1 MQNRPEGLNVQNDS
15 GYFRTV
21 MRRTTTAAKVLLV
34 GLVVMLVSAGTIFAA
49 SQGGSQGNKIKG
61 VTIQVNPSSRT
72 IDRGDPVNYSVS
84 LTSTNG
90 FSGSVTPSVSGLP
103 ASTSAAFAPTSVTLA
118 SGKTATVTLTVATSA
133 STPDGKAD
141 LTIATAAGA
150 SQAAAVVVQLYV
162 QSSKKTFSISGNLGA
177 QLTPG
182 ARVPLNLAFAN
193 PNNKSLALN
202 SLSVSITGVTRIQS
216 AVTAALPCT
225 KDDYVVT
232 NYSGP
237 FPLAVP
243 EGSSSLQS
251 LGIPPA
257 LWPKIAML
265 DTTSNQD
272 GCKGATLQLAY
283 SGAGEGN

>member
-1 MQNRPEGLNVQNDS
+1 MQKYS

-21 MRRTTTAAKVLLV
+21 MRRTTTVAKVLLV

-49 SQGGSQGNKIKG
+49 SQGGSQGNNTKG

-72 IDRGDPVNYSVS
+72 VDRGEPVNYSVS

-90 FSGSVTPSVSGLP
+90 FSGSVTPTVSGLP
-103 ASTSAAFAPTSVTLA
+103 ASTTAAFTPASVTLA

-133 STPDGKAD
+133 TTPDGKAD

-150 SQAAAVVVQLYV
+150 SQAAAVVVQLHV
-162 QSSKKTFSISGNLGA
+162 LSSKKSFTIFGNLGT

-182 ARVPLNLAFAN
+182 ATLPLNLSFAN
-193 PNNKSLALN
+193 PNNKSLALT
-202 SLSVSITGVTRIQS
+202 SLSVAITGITRTQ
-216 AVTAALPCT
+216 AAAAAALPCT
-225 KDDYVVT
+225 ASDYVVT
-232 NYSGP
+232 NYAGSYP
-237 FPLAVP
+237 FTVP
-243 EGSSSLQS
+243 VGSSSLQS
-251 LGIPPA
+251 LGIAPA

-265 DTTSNQD
+265 DTALNQD
-272 GCKGATLQLAY
+272 GCKGATLQFSY